1 MDTVIQKNETY
12 SLIYSPTDLINI
24 TKEQLKTAGALVTV
38 EGVYVQCGTKDYR
51 GVWYDAV
58 KSQYASH
65 KLTAIVPTPLRL
77 QMNDGDV
84 VQLCG
89 TIEKALNDNGQITL
103 QLRVSNII
111 GRKEREMDDAEK
123 RALEL
128 QQMKAQKGY
137 RNVDMLLESVLY
149 GGERKPRIA
158 LLFAEASI
166 TDQDFRAAIQASSEA
181 IEFNYNG
188 TTFTH
193 IGNFIHKLQLLD
205 SSSFDAICLVRG
217 GGTGI
222 EEVFGNADL
231 AEAVIA
237 MQTPVISAIG
247 HQVDNP
253 LVCKVTDKNIGT
265 PSLLGQY
272 FKDMV
277 ERIAGEKAHS
287 KAALVEQVKKQ
298 FTTQIETQGKQI
310 TDLQK
315 QMAEQNKS
323 FRETMDKYA
332 KEVSDAKLANK
343 DLQEKMKYAA
353 MSAKNKRK
361 GLVKAVVWLSILLAA
376 AVALCIYL
384 MNKNV

>member
-1 MDTVIQKNETY
+1 MEDSIQNTQP
-12 SLIYSPTDLINI
+12 IVYSPTDLINI

-51 GVWYDAV
+51 GVWYDAI
-58 KSQYASH
+58 KSQYAAH
-65 KLTAIVPTPLRL
+65 RLTAIVPTPLRL

-111 GRKEREMDDAEK
+111 GHKEREMDDAEK

-128 QQMKAQKGY
+128 QQMKSQRGF

-188 TTFTH
+188 TTFTQ

-217 GGTGI
+217 GGSGI

-253 LVCKVTDKNIGT
+253 LVCRVTDKNIGT

-323 FRETMDKYA
+323 FRESMDKYA
-332 KEVSDAKLANK
+332 KEVSDAKLANR

-361 GLVKAVVWLSILLAA
+361 GLVKAVVWLSILLVA

-384 MNKNV
+384 MNK

>member
-1 MDTVIQKNETY
+1 MDNTNDKQNPIQAV
-12 SLIYSPTDLINI
+12 YSPTDLINI

-58 KSQYASH
+58 KSQYATH

-128 QQMKAQKGY
+128 QQMKAQKGF

-149 GGERKPRIA
+149 GGQRKPRIA

-188 TTFTH
+188 TTFTQ

-222 EEVFGNADL
+222 EEVFGNSDL

-253 LVCKVTDKNIGT
+253 LVCRVTDKNIGT

-323 FRETMDKYA
+323 FRESMDKYA
-332 KEVSDAKLANK
+332 KEVSDAKLANR

-361 GLVKAVVWLSILLAA
+361 GLVKAVVWLSVLLAA

-384 MNKNV
+384 MNK

>member
-1 MDTVIQKNETY
+1 MEGNNDNIHQV
-12 SLIYSPTDLINI
+12 IYSPTDLINI

-58 KSQYASH
+58 KSQYATH

-128 QQMKAQKGY
+128 QQMKAQKGF

-188 TTFTH
+188 TTFTQ

-217 GGTGI
+217 GGSGI

-253 LVCKVTDKNIGT
+253 LVCRVTDKNIGT

-323 FRETMDKYA
+323 FRESMDKYA

-384 MNKNV
+384 MNK

>member
-1 MDTVIQKNETY
+1 MEGNNDNMQPV
-12 SLIYSPTDLINI
+12 IYSPTDLINI
-24 TKEQLKTAGALVTV
+24 TKEQLKTAGSLVKV

-65 KLTAIVPTPLRL
+65 RLTAIVPTPLRL

-89 TIEKALNDNGQITL
+89 TIEKALNDNGQITM

-188 TTFTH
+188 TTFTQ

-205 SSSFDAICLVRG
+205 SSSFDAVCLVRG

-253 LVCKVTDKNIGT
+253 LVCRVTDKNIGT

-272 FKDMV
+272 FKDMM

-323 FRETMDKYA
+323 FRESMDKYA

-384 MNKNV
+384 MNK

>member
-1 MDTVIQKNETY
+1 MEDSIQNTQP
-12 SLIYSPTDLINI
+12 IVYSPTDLINI

-65 KLTAIVPTPLRL
+65 RLTAIVPTPLRL
-77 QMNDGDV
+77 QISDGDV

-128 QQMKAQKGY
+128 QQMKAQKGF

-149 GGERKPRIA
+149 GGGRKPRIA

-188 TTFTH
+188 TTFTQ

-217 GGTGI
+217 GGSGI

-253 LVCKVTDKNIGT
+253 LVCRVTDKNIGT

-323 FRETMDKYA
+323 FRESMDKYA
-332 KEVSDAKLANK
+332 KEVSDAKLANR

-361 GLVKAVVWLSILLAA
+361 GLVKAVVWLSVLLAA

-384 MNKNV
+384 MNK

>member
-1 MDTVIQKNETY
+1 MDNTNDKQNPIQAV
-12 SLIYSPTDLINI
+12 YSPTDLINI

-111 GRKEREMDDAEK
+111 GRKEREVDDAEK

-188 TTFTH
+188 TTFTQ

-217 GGTGI
+217 GGSGI

-253 LVCKVTDKNIGT
+253 LVCRVTDKNIGT

-323 FRETMDKYA
+323 FRESMDKYA

-384 MNKNV
+384 MNK

>member
-1 MDTVIQKNETY
+1 MDEQNQHIV
-12 SLIYSPTDLINI
+12 YSPTDIINI

-38 EGVYVQCGTKDYR
+38 EGIYVQCGTKDYR
-51 GVWYDAV
+51 GVWYDAI
-58 KSQYASH
+58 KSQYATH
-65 KLTAIVPTPLRL
+65 KLTVIVPTPLRL
-77 QMNDGDV
+77 QMNEGDM
-84 VQLCG
+84 VQVSG
-89 TIEKALNDNGQITL
+89 TIEKALNDNGQIQL
-103 QLRVSNII
+103 QLRVTNFL
-111 GRKEREMDDAEK
+111 GKQEKQMDDTER

-128 QQMKAQKGY
+128 QQLKSNRGY
-137 RNVDMLLESVLY
+137 RNVDSLLETILY
-149 GGERKPRIA
+149 EGQRRPRVA

-166 TDQDFRAAIQASSEA
+166 TDQDFRAGIQASEKD

-188 TTFTH
+188 TTFTRIH
-193 IGNFIHKLQLLD
+193 DFIRKLQTLD
-205 SSSFDAICLVRG
+205 SSAFDVICLVRG
-217 GGTGI
+217 GGSGI
-222 EEVFGNADL
+222 EEVFGNVDL
-231 AEAVIA
+231 TEAVIG
-237 MQTPVISAIG
+237 MQTPVVSAIG

-310 TDLQK
+310 TELQK

-323 FRETMDKYA
+323 FRDSMDKYA

-343 DLQEKMKYAA
+343 DLQEQMKYAA
-353 MSAKNKRK
+353 IRAANKRK
-361 GLVKAVVWLSILLAA
+361 GLVKAVVWLSLGLAT
-376 AVALCIYL
+376 AVALLIYQ
-384 MNKNV
+384 MNK

>member
-1 MDTVIQKNETY
+1 
-12 SLIYSPTDLINI
+12 
-24 TKEQLKTAGALVTV
+24 
-38 EGVYVQCGTKDYR
+38 
-51 GVWYDAV
+51 
-58 KSQYASH
+58 
-65 KLTAIVPTPLRL
+65 
-77 QMNDGDV
+77 
-84 VQLCG
+84 
-89 TIEKALNDNGQITL
+89 
-103 QLRVSNII
+103 
-111 GRKEREMDDAEK
+111 MDDTER

-128 QQMKAQKGY
+128 QQVKSNRGY
-137 RNVDMLLESVLY
+137 RNVDSLLETILY
-149 GGERKPRIA
+149 EGQRRPRVA

-166 TDQDFRAAIQASSEA
+166 TDQDFRAGIQASEKD

-188 TTFTH
+188 TTFTR
-193 IGNFIHKLQLLD
+193 IPDFIRKLQTLD
-205 SSSFDAICLVRG
+205 SSAFDVICLVRG
-217 GGTGI
+217 GGSGI

-231 AEAVIA
+231 AEAVIG
-237 MQTPVISAIG
+237 MQTPVVSAIG

-310 TDLQK
+310 TELQK

-323 FRETMDKYA
+323 FRDSMDKYA

-343 DLQEKMKYAA
+343 DLQEQMKYAA
-353 MSAKNKRK
+353 IRAANKRK
-361 GLVKAVVWLSILLAA
+361 GLVKAVVWLSLGLAA
-376 AVALCIYL
+376 AVALCIYQ
-384 MNKNV
+384 MNK

>member
-1 MDTVIQKNETY
+1 MDDNTDREFAQMMVVYT
-12 SLIYSPTDLINI
+12 PTDVLNI

-89 TIEKALNDNGQITL
+89 TVEKALNDNGQITL
-103 QLRVSNII
+103 QLRVSNIM

-123 RALEL
+123 RTLEL

-166 TDQDFRAAIQASSEA
+166 TDQDFRAGIQASEKD

-188 TTFTH
+188 TTFTR
-193 IGNFIHKLQLLD
+193 IPDFIRKLQTLD
-205 SSSFDAICLVRG
+205 SSAFDVICLVRG
-217 GGTGI
+217 GGSGI

-231 AEAVIA
+231 AEAVIG
-237 MQTPVISAIG
+237 MQTPVVSAIG

-310 TDLQK
+310 TELQK

-323 FRETMDKYA
+323 FRDSMDKYA

-343 DLQEKMKYAA
+343 DLQEQMKYAA
-353 MSAKNKRK
+353 IRAANRRK
-361 GLVKAVVWLSILLAA
+361 GLVKAVVWLSLGLAV

-384 MNKNV
+384 LNK

>member
-1 MDTVIQKNETY
+1 MEDSIQNPQP
-12 SLIYSPTDLINI
+12 IVYSPTDLINI

-58 KSQYASH
+58 KSQYAAH
-65 KLTAIVPTPLRL
+65 RLTAIVPTPLRL
-77 QMNDGDV
+77 QISDGDV

-123 RALEL
+123 HALEL

-149 GGERKPRIA
+149 GGGRKPRIA

-188 TTFTH
+188 TTFTQ

-217 GGTGI
+217 GGSGI

-253 LVCKVTDKNIGT
+253 LVCRVTDKNIGT

-323 FRETMDKYA
+323 FRESMDKYA

-384 MNKNV
+384 MNK

>member
-1 MDTVIQKNETY
+1 MMEGNNDNIQQV
-12 SLIYSPTDLINI
+12 IYSPTDLINI

-51 GVWYDAV
+51 GVWYDAI

-89 TIEKALNDNGQITL
+89 TIEKALNDNGQIIL
-103 QLRVSNII
+103 QLRVSNIV

-149 GGERKPRIA
+149 CGERKPRIA

-188 TTFTH
+188 TTFTQ

-323 FRETMDKYA
+323 FRESMDKYA

-384 MNKNV
+384 MNK

>member
-1 MDTVIQKNETY
+1 MEGNNDNMQPV
-12 SLIYSPTDLINI
+12 IYSPTDLINI
-24 TKEQLKTAGALVTV
+24 TKEQLKTAGSLVKV

-65 KLTAIVPTPLRL
+65 RLTAIVPTPLRL

-89 TIEKALNDNGQITL
+89 TIEKALNDNGQITM

-188 TTFTH
+188 TTFTQ

-205 SSSFDAICLVRG
+205 SSSFDAVCLVRG

-253 LVCKVTDKNIGT
+253 LVCRVTDKNIGT

-272 FKDMV
+272 FKDMM

-384 MNKNV
+384 MNK

>member
-1 MDTVIQKNETY
+1 MSKGFDTQTTLTQVV
-12 SLIYSPTDLINI
+12 YSPTDLINI

-58 KSQYASH
+58 KSQYTAH

-89 TIEKALNDNGQITL
+89 TIEKALNDNGQIIL
-103 QLRVSNII
+103 QLRVSNIV

-149 GGERKPRIA
+149 CGERKPRIA

-188 TTFTH
+188 TTFTQ

-217 GGTGI
+217 GGSGI

-272 FKDMV
+272 FKEMV
-277 ERIAGEKAHS
+277 ERIAGEKEHS

-298 FTTQIETQGKQI
+298 FTTQMEAQGKQI
-310 TDLQK
+310 TELQK
-315 QMAEQNKS
+315 QLSEQNKS
-323 FRETMDKYA
+323 FRESMEKHT
-332 KEVSDAKLANK
+332 KEILDAKLAVMRA
-343 DLQEKMKYAA
+343 EG
-353 MSAKNKRK
+353 KRK
-361 GLVKAVVWLSILLAA
+361 GLVKAVVLLSIGLVAS
-376 AVALCIYL
+376 VALCIYL
-384 MNKNV
+384 MNK

>member
-1 MDTVIQKNETY
+1 MMEGNNDNIHQV
-12 SLIYSPTDLINI
+12 IYSPTDLINI

-58 KSQYASH
+58 KSQYAAH
-65 KLTAIVPTPLRL
+65 RLTAIVPTPLRL

-188 TTFTH
+188 TTFTQ

-253 LVCKVTDKNIGT
+253 LVCRVTDKNIGT

-323 FRETMDKYA
+323 FRESMDKYA
-332 KEVSDAKLANK
+332 KEVSDAKLANR

-384 MNKNV
+384 MNK

>member
-1 MDTVIQKNETY
+1 MMEGNNDNIQQV
-12 SLIYSPTDLINI
+12 IYSPTDLINI

-51 GVWYDAV
+51 GVWYDAI

-149 GGERKPRIA
+149 GGGRKPRIA

-188 TTFTH
+188 TTFTQ

-253 LVCKVTDKNIGT
+253 LVCRVTDKNIGT

-323 FRETMDKYA
+323 FRESMDKYA

-384 MNKNV
+384 MNK

>member
-1 MDTVIQKNETY
+1 MMEGNNDNIQQV
-12 SLIYSPTDLINI
+12 IYSPTDLINI

-123 RALEL
+123 HAMEL

-149 GGERKPRIA
+149 GGGRKPRIA

-188 TTFTH
+188 TTFTQ

-217 GGTGI
+217 GGSGI

-253 LVCKVTDKNIGT
+253 LVCRVTDKNIGT

-323 FRETMDKYA
+323 FRESMDKYA

-384 MNKNV
+384 MNK